1 MNDFPDDQLSHAF
14 QKDLLR
20 WFGEVKRDLPW
31 RRDRD
36 PYRVWL
42 SEVMLQQT
50 RVDQAAPY
58 FHRFTEAFPTVADLA
73 SAELDE
79 VLLLWEGLGYYSRAR
94 NLHRAAQ
101 VVMEEHA
108 GYLPGSQKELK
119 ALPGIGDY
127 TSAAIAS
134 IAFDEPSAA
143 VDGNV
148 IRVMARV
155 FALEGDRKSAR
166 LRTEIQK
173 LSDTLIPDD
182 SPGAYNEALMEL
194 GARVCTPR
202 NPDCQACPLNQVCTA
217 FRLGAAESYP
227 QAAETRI
234 VPHHDIAI
242 GIVFDDGR
250 LLIQRRSEKAM
261 LGGLWEFPGGKV
273 EGDETPAEACIRE
286 VAEETG
292 LEIVIDEALNHVRH
306 AYSHFR
312 ITLHPFVC
320 SVAGGVIRPSTTTR
334 EWIRLDDADLFAFP
348 RANRKVFEQLKS
360 RTGVN
365 HRGR

>member
-1 MNDFPDDQLSHAF
+1 VKDFQDDQLIHAF

-73 SAELDE
+73 SAELDD

-101 VVMEEHA
+101 VVMEEYA
-108 GYLPGSQKELK
+108 GYLPETRQELK
-119 ALPGIGDY
+119 SLPGIGEY

-134 IAFDEPSAA
+134 LAFDEVTAA

-155 FALEGDRKSAR
+155 FALIGDRKSAR

-173 LSDTLIPDD
+173 LSDSLIPGD

-202 NPDCQACPLNQVCTA
+202 SPNCQACPLNRVCTA
-217 FRLGAAESYP
+217 FRLGAPESYP
-227 QAAETRI
+227 QPAETRI

-242 GIVFDDGR
+242 GLVFDDGR
-250 LLIQRRSEKAM
+250 LLIQKRSEEAM

-273 EGDETPAEACIRE
+273 EGDETLSEACIRE

-292 LEIVIDEALNHVRH
+292 LAIAIDEALNPVRH

-312 ITLHPFVC
+312 ITLHPFIC
-320 SVAGGVIRPSTTTR
+320 SVTGGVMSPSTTTR

-348 RANRKVFEQLKS
+348 RANRKVFEQLDS
-360 RTGVN
+360 RAGMN
-365 HRGR
+365 HRAR